1 MRISGAIQSINDV
14 TARDLQGKYSQW
26 LIGKS
31 QDTFGPMGPWAVTAD
46 EVDLASYGIRC
57 WVNGEKRQDWRFSQ
71 LVFDIPMLIAT
82 LSEGVTL
89 YPGDII
95 ATGTPAGVGI
105 GRNLPVYLKS
115 GDVVR
120 IEVDGIG
127 PFENRF
133 VERAC
138 PKARPWLPRSRGR
151 AILS

>member
-1 MRISGAIQSINDV
+1 MNVDEFRQFFLNETGAWAESDRR
-14 TARDLQGKYSQW
+14 A
-26 LIGKS
+26 
-31 QDTFGPMGPWAVTAD
+31 GPPWAVTAD
-46 EVDLASYGIRC
+46 EVDLASSGIRC

-89 YPGDII
+89 YAGDII

-105 GRNLPVYLKS
+105 GRNPPVYLKS

-127 PFENRF
+127 TLENRF
-133 VERAC
+133 VERA
-138 PKARPWLPRSRGR
+138 
-151 AILS
+151 